1 MANVF
6 ITTIDNPFDP
16 FEQFEDWNRFDEDHG
31 YFTLSYLARVANTAT
46 EMSEDDYNKQVE
58 LGVDEILKYDV
69 LGIYKKFDEG
79 DRIYPV
85 RG

>member
-46 EMSEDDYNKQVE
+46 EMSEEDYNKQVE

-69 LGIYKKFDEG
+69 LGIYKKFHEG
-79 DRIYPV
+79 DKIYPV

>member
-31 YFTLSYLARVANTAT
+31 YFTLSYLERVANTNWVAIN
-46 EMSEDDYNKQVE
+46 EVPYSDFQSDLNALRNK
-58 LGVDEILKYDV
+58 IL
-69 LGIYKKFDEG
+69 IYIF
-79 DRIYPV
+79 
-85 RG
+85 